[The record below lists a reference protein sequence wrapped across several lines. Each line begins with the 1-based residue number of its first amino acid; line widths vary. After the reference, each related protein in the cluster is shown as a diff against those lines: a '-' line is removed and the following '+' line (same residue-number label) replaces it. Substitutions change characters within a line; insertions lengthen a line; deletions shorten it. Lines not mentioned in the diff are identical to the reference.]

1 MADVYKNF
9 TYNLVTTA
17 IPGGDNPA
25 NATAIFQVPEADV
38 ANNVPVSTYIAKT
51 LYIVHSTA
59 APTKTQFQLSHY
71 DKSADQT
78 ISLVGESK
86 TTEVFN
92 VLAQGLYVFESGD
105 ILYGNCASNNEL
117 VCSVSLL
124 EIKQQQ

>member
-9 TYNLVTTA
+9 TLEMTTA
-17 IPGGDNPA
+17 N
-25 NATAIFQVPEADV
+25 TTVFTVPQADV
-38 ANNVPVSTYIAKT
+38 ANNIPVSTYIAKT
-51 LYIVHSTA
+51 IYIVHSVGS
-59 APTKTQFQLSHY
+59 PTKTAFTLSHY
-71 DKSADQT
+71 DASANNT

-105 ILYGNCASNNEL
+105 ILYANAAANNEL
-117 VCSVSLL
+117 VMSVSLL

>member
-9 TYNLVTTA
+9 TFNLANVA

-25 NATAIFQVPEADV
+25 NATAIFQVPQADV
-38 ANNVPVSTYIAKT
+38 ANNIPVSTFIAKT
-51 LYIVHSTA
+51 IYIVHSNPS
-59 APTKTQFQLSHY
+59 PTKTAFQLSHY
-71 DKSADQT
+71 DASQDQT
-78 ISLVGESK
+78 ITLAGESK

-92 VLAQGLYVFESGD
+92 VLAEGLYVFESGD
-105 ILYGNCASNNEL
+105 ILYGNASSNSEL

>member
-9 TYNLVTTA
+9 TLEMTTA
-17 IPGGDNPA
+17 N
-25 NATAIFQVPEADV
+25 TAVFTVPQADV
-38 ANNVPVSTYIAKT
+38 ANNIPVSTYIAKT
-51 LYIVHSTA
+51 IYIVHSVGS
-59 APTKTQFQLSHY
+59 PTKTAFTLSHY
-71 DKSADQT
+71 DASANNT

-105 ILYGNCASNNEL
+105 ILYANAAANNEL
-117 VCSVSLL
+117 VMSVSLL

>member
-9 TYNLVTTA
+9 TFLMTTTA

-25 NATAIFQVPEADV
+25 NTTAIFQVPEADV
-38 ANNVPVSTYIAKT
+38 ANNIPVSTYIAKT
-51 LYIVHSTA
+51 IYVVHSNP
-59 APTKTQFQLSHY
+59 APTKTAFQLSHY
-71 DKSADQT
+71 DKSEDQT
-78 ISLVGESK
+78 ITLAGESK

-105 ILYGNCASNNEL
+105 ILYANAAANNEL
-117 VCSVSLL
+117 VCAVSLL

>member
-9 TYNLVTTA
+9 TFNLTTTA

-25 NATAIFQVPEADV
+25 NTTAIFQVPEADV
-38 ANNVPVSTYIAKT
+38 ANNIPVSTYIAKT
-51 LYIVHSTA
+51 IYVVHSNP
-59 APTKTQFQLSHY
+59 APTKTAFQLSHY
-71 DKSADQT
+71 DKSEDQT
-78 ISLVGESK
+78 ITLAGESK

-105 ILYGNCASNNEL
+105 ILYANAAANSEL
-117 VCSVSLL
+117 VCAVSLL